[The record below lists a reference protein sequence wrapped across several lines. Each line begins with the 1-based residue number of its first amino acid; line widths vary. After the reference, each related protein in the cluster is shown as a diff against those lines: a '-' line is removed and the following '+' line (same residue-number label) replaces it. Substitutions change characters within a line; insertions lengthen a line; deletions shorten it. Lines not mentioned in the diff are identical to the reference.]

1 MAALRIYPSISNII
15 LNRLALISGKISIT
29 QITKEFNNLNKDVD
43 TKMKNIVIF
52 LNLKIK

>member
-29 QITKEFNNLNKDVD
+29 QITKEFINLNKDVD
-43 TKMKNIVIF
+43 TENENIVIF
-52 LNLKIK
+52 